1 MKVVSQMLDYDWL
14 NGVICV
20 SKSYFNA
27 VNILHHKQNHGLIW
41 INLESLHHYIYFI
54 YFFMLEAVSP
64 PKILAWFIIVP
75 C

>member
-27 VNILHHKQNHGLIW
+27 VNILHHKQNHGLI
-41 INLESLHHYIYFI
+41 
-54 YFFMLEAVSP
+54 
-64 PKILAWFIIVP
+64 
-75 C
+75 